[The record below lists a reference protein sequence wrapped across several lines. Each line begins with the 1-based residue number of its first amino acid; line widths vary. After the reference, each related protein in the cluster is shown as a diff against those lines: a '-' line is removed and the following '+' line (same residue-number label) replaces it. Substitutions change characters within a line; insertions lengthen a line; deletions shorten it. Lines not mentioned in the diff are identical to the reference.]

1 MKNRIYLCT
10 VSKQENDQSF
20 ILDTDVLDNFEDAMQ
35 FGKYIIESDCYN
47 NEDKVKINNYT
58 KYISESA
65 LSYNI
70 LISEISKNRKRFN
83 NSKELMDY
91 FNTNIKNISNDNLY
105 DFLLS
110 LVNSIDNLYDYFGNI
125 LYRYIENMNFKIN
138 PSIYRADVDFNEED
152 CKKGIY
158 TFNYK

>member
-20 ILDTDVLDNFEDAMQ
+20 ILDTDVLDSFEDAMQ

-47 NEDKVKINNYT
+47 NEDKVEINNYD
-58 KYISESA
+58 KYITESA

-125 LYRYIENMNFKIN
+125 LYRYIENK
-138 PSIYRADVDFNEED
+138 V
-152 CKKGIY
+152 
-158 TFNYK
+158 